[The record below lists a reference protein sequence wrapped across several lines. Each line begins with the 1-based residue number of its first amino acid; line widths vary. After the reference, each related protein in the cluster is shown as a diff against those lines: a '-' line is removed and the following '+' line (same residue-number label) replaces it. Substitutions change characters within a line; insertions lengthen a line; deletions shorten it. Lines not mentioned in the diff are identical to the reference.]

1 MDCAV
6 GEAEKKEDMEAFFL
20 SPSFGKSSGES
31 FFDFFLFQVVGIES
45 QESERARKRYQT
57 RVSKRKS
64 LNNLIN
70 MLLSMFCLLFTNVP

>member
-31 FFDFFLFQVVGIES
+31 FFDFFYFKWLE
-45 QESERARKRYQT
+45 
-57 RVSKRKS
+57 
-64 LNNLIN
+64 
-70 MLLSMFCLLFTNVP
+70 

>member
-45 QESERARKRYQT
+45 QESEGEKEIPDGFQREKPQ
-57 RVSKRKS
+57 
-64 LNNLIN
+64 
-70 MLLSMFCLLFTNVP
+70 

>member
-57 RVSKRKS
+57 GFKEKS

-70 MLLSMFCLLFTNVP
+70 MLL

>member
-31 FFDFFLFQVVGIES
+31 FFDFFISSGWNRES
-45 QESERARKRYQT
+45 RIGEGEKEIPDAGFKEKKPQ
-57 RVSKRKS
+57 
-64 LNNLIN
+64 
-70 MLLSMFCLLFTNVP
+70 

>member
-31 FFDFFLFQVVGIES
+31 FFDFFISSGWNRES
-45 QESERARKRYQT
+45 RQKSEGEKEKPDGD
-57 RVSKRKS
+57 SKRKAS
-64 LNNLIN
+64 IT
-70 MLLSMFCLLFTNVP
+70 S